1 MAKQPNQ
8 VFYGERK
15 VMDISDST
23 VTPETLGKGE
33 TAYDKS
39 GEKITGTME
48 SGGID
53 TSDATATPEDIA
65 YGVTAYVNGEKVTGS
80 VDAVGNLFPVD
91 FTGVTIE
98 EKSVYIDIYKCVDS
112 PKLLRNGAVVHTLAL
127 KSSFGD
133 ATAADVA
140 KGKTFT
146 SSSGLRVVGSRED
159 QAGGID
165 TSDATATAADLL
177 EGVTAYAKGDKIT
190 GTIARQPGSTI
201 TPGTT
206 SYRFPA
212 GRYLVGDL
220 IVEGDTKLRAEN
232 IKAGVSIF
240 GVTGTYEAE
249 GAGGPA
255 AGDIVKARQ
264 ITNLT
269 IGSGYSVSVSYGT
282 EVVNSNGTLSL
293 GGQTGS
299 VSVSAAG
306 DLNVV
311 KGKYV
316 KPSGYMGSASTA
328 IYYIPEDATITQS
341 GSTYSKSYTAD
352 KANQMFILG

>member
-8 VFYGERK
+8 VFYGDRK

-48 SGGID
+48 
-53 TSDATATPEDIA
+53 
-65 YGVTAYVNGEKVTGS
+65 
-80 VDAVGNLFPVD
+80 F
-91 FTGVTIE
+91 
-98 EKSVYIDIYKCVDS
+98 
-112 PKLLRNGAVVHTLAL
+112 
-127 KSSFGD
+127 
-133 ATAADVA
+133 
-140 KGKTFT
+140 
-146 SSSGLRVVGSRED
+146 
-159 QAGGID
+159 GGID

-177 EGVTAYAKGDKIT
+177 EGTTAYVNGVKIS
-190 GTIARQPGSTI
+190 GTIGRQPGQTI
-201 TPGTT
+201 TPGTP

-232 IKAGVSIF
+232 IRAGVSIF
-240 GVTGTYEAE
+240 GVTGTYEGE
-249 GAGGPA
+249 GAGGGPA

-269 IGSGYSVSVSYGT
+269 LGSGFSNIRVSYGSQ
-282 EVVNSNGTLSL
+282 VVNNEGTLAL
-293 GGQTGS
+293 GGTTGT
-299 VSVSAAG
+299 VTVSAES
-306 DLNVV
+306 DLDVV

-316 KPSGYMGSASTA
+316 SPSSTMTSTSTA

-341 GSTYSKSYTAD
+341 GSTYSKSYTAN